1 LKKIAKEANE
11 ARAQMNMYVLWPN
24 GDSHISEEG
33 FVSFSPIS
41 TPMGHEIRM

>member
-11 ARAQMNMYVLWPN
+11 ARAQMNMYVLCPN
-24 GDSHISEEG
+24 GDSHISEGGLSLE
-33 FVSFSPIS
+33 SSIS